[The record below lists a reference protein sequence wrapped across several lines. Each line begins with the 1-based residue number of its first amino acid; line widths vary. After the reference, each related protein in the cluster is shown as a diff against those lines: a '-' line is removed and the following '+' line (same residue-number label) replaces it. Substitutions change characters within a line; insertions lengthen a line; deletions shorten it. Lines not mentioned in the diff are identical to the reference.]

1 MPRIKTAFKNDQ
13 NESLSGSLEL
23 PDGDIKCFALF
34 AHCFTCAKNGIAATH
49 ISRIL
54 AENGIAVLRFDFTG
68 LGSSDGDFSNTNF
81 SSNIQDLIAAATFL
95 QQQYRAPELLIGHSL
110 GGAAVLAVAQHLPSL
125 RAVVTVNAPA
135 SAEHVKLLFADV
147 YDEIENN
154 QSACVSLGGRKFTL
168 RKQFVDDLERYQGL
182 DHIERLNK
190 ALLIFHSPIDQVVS
204 IDEAARIY
212 AAAKHPK
219 SFVSLDNADHLVS
232 NKADADYIA
241 SVIAMWVSRY
251 VKPTSESPQQRQ
263 SATVDVD
270 QTVPTV
276 SPGTVLVYEHNKQFT
291 REVFTEQHRF
301 ISDEPVKMGGA
312 DLGANPYELLL
323 AALGSCTSMTL
334 RMYAN
339 HKHLD
344 LADIKVEL
352 NHSRVHAKDC
362 ETCDNQS
369 AQIDKVER
377 VITLTGQLSETQ
389 RQRLMEIANQCPVH
403 KTLQNKIVIET
414 KLAE

>member
-1 MPRIKTAFKNDQ
+1 MPRIKTVFENDQ
-13 NESLSGSLEL
+13 NESLSAMLEL
-23 PDGDIKCFALF
+23 PDGDVKCFALF
-34 AHCFTCAKNGIAATH
+34 AHCFTCAKDGIAATY

-68 LGSSDGDFSNTNF
+68 LGDSDGDFSNTNF
-81 SSNIQDLIAAATFL
+81 SSNIQDLIAAAAFL
-95 QQQYRAPELLIGHSL
+95 QQQYRAPQLLVGHSL
-110 GGAAVLAVAQHLPSL
+110 GGAAVLAVAQYLPSVS
-125 RAVVTVNAPA
+125 AVVTINAPA
-135 SAEHVKLLFADV
+135 TAEHVKQLFAGA
-147 YDEIENN
+147 YDEIESN
-154 QSACVSLGGRKFTL
+154 QSARVSLGGRKFTL
-168 RKQFVDDLERYQGL
+168 RKQFVDDLERYQAL

-190 ALLIFHSPIDQVVS
+190 ALLIFHSPIDAIVS

-251 VKPTSESPQQRQ
+251 VEPSPENLPQRHNDSTNQQP
-263 SATVDVD
+263 APAVAH
-270 QTVPTV
+270 
-276 SPGTVLVYEHNKQFT
+276 GTVIVRERNKQFT
-291 REVFTEQHRF
+291 REIFTEQHQF

-339 HKHLD
+339 HKQLD
-344 LADIKVEL
+344 LVDIEVEL
-352 NHSRVHAKDC
+352 SHSRVHAKDC
-362 ETCDNQS
+362 ETCENQS
-369 AQIDKVER
+369 NQIDKIER
-377 VITLTGQLSETQ
+377 VITLTGQLSEAQ
-389 RQRLMEIANQCPVH
+389 RLRLMEIANQCPVH
-403 KTLQNKIVIET
+403 KTLQNKIVIAT